1 MMIRDGTDSVEIA
14 IPSGELLLQ
23 SRMNFNHN
31 GINARFIEFHQLPY
45 DDSSFDLVYAQG
57 SLSTN
62 LRNFISTQVY
72 RVLTP
77 KGYFCLGETVAL
89 TQNTPTFINDL
100 WKNAEMSVLTRED
113 LLKYYQERGFV
124 IDTIKNL
131 SGTLTQFY
139 RDSRTALDERV
150 KSMSSEEKKE
160 YKKLL
165 PRLNHEINIYLKQ
178 GGSKHIGFIAHL
190 FHK

>member
-1 MMIRDGTDSVEIA
+1 MMMRDGAASVEIA

-23 SRMNFNHN
+23 SRINFNHSR
-31 GINARFIEFHQLPY
+31 ISARFIEFHQLPY
-45 DDSSFDLVYAQG
+45 EDAFFDLVYAQG
-57 SLSTN
+57 TLAMAI
-62 LRNFISTQVY
+62 RNFISTQVY

-77 KGYFCLGETVAL
+77 KGFFCLGETVAL
-89 TQNTPTFINDL
+89 STVTPVFIQDL
-100 WKNAEMSVLTRED
+100 WKSAEMSVLTRD
-113 LLKYYQERGFV
+113 ALLSYYQDRGFV

-139 RDSRTALDERV
+139 NDSRAVLEERV
-150 KSMSSEEKKE
+150 KSMSAEEKKE

-165 PRLNHEINIYLKQ
+165 PRISHEINIYLKQ
-178 GGSKHIGFIAHL
+178 GGNKHIGFIAHL